1 MNPQNQQDPKASEA
15 PNASQ
20 ESPGLFQRL
29 LTGTMFFL
37 AFLVMMLVKPAQY
50 LKAQVYEK
58 SGHTVA
64 WVAGLL
70 ASAVASIATGYFLW
84 LQAASA
90 IAWIPLATA
99 ALFGTYYYL
108 WPVLYLIVFRWAF
121 EFSRFLWRNVPSA
134 KARNFDGPVWFSQLL
149 TGLAIAGTVVSA
161 FFLAWHVGHAVHTWL
176 GFTSVLGNLIAIA
189 ISLVAGVLSGIFAGF
204 VVISVL
210 TEAAMPV
217 LALASGAATAW
228 HYNDGLVSVVAAH
241 ELPAWSNHVLQ
252 AAVVFVVAGYLF
264 PLAHMVVSRLFNFV
278 GKYLKDFI
286 DGFFRRFEKLIT
298 STYADSDT
306 KYVSFLH
313 SAGALAL
320 TYAAGQYVWGW
331 AASYGLYG
339 QVGTTAGAVLVAY
352 LISTAVLSQCSNVL
366 IGVAGA
372 LAAFFFA
379 YTTPWLHVI
388 DGGWFVLGLHG
399 LVGAALAFFVLVPVA
414 YQLVKLVANP
424 LLASW
429 LSDPLSSFQRSVSRE
444 IFSANSNTYSDSTGF
459 EPLFAHLT
467 NLVLAVGVFFAVQ
480 LAAAALTLGAWVS
493 LGLPVLMVAFSYLF
507 GGKLLLR
514 WGNHLVGGLV
524 GIAAG
529 VFVGVEVFAH
539 YGQNYWYAI
548 PAFAAGAALT
558 VWLVFPV
565 AYVLFRALANA
576 VAVKS
581 WLLPATAAVYNFC
594 FGFVGSFWTQFMAI
608 YRRLEASFKPVWDKL
623 SRSWDES
630 WAAAKAAFDKAMNQS
645 KKK

>member
-1 MNPQNQQDPKASEA
+1 MNPQNPQDPNPSQDA
-15 PNASQ
+15 PA
-20 ESPGLFQRL
+20 GLFQKL
-29 LTGTMFFL
+29 LTGTMFGL
-37 AFLVMMLVKPAQY
+37 AFLVMLLVKPAQY
-50 LKAQVYEK
+50 LKKQVYET
-58 SGHTVA
+58 SGRTVA
-64 WVAGLL
+64 WVVGVL
-70 ASAVASIATGYFLW
+70 AAITASIATGYFLW
-84 LQAASA
+84 LQAVSP
-90 IAWIPLATA
+90 IAWISLAIA

-121 EFSRFLWRNVPSA
+121 EFSRFLWRNVPAA

-149 TGLAIAGTVVSA
+149 AGLAIAGTVISA
-161 FFLAWHVGHAVHTWL
+161 FLLAWHVGHAVHHWL
-176 GFTSVLGNLIAIA
+176 DFTSVLGNLIAIA
-189 ISLVAGVLSGIFAGF
+189 ISVVAGVLSGIFAGF
-204 VVISVL
+204 VVISIL
-210 TEAAMPV
+210 IEAAMPV
-217 LALASGAATAW
+217 LAIASGVATAW
-228 HYNDGLVSVVAAH
+228 HYNDRLVSTVASYD
-241 ELPAWSNHVLQ
+241 LPTWSNYVVQ
-252 AAVVFVVAGYLF
+252 AAVVFAVAGYVF
-264 PLAHMVVSRLFNFV
+264 PLVHLLTSRVFNFV

-286 DGFFRRFEKLIT
+286 DGFFRRFEKLLT
-298 STYADSDT
+298 STYADSDS

-320 TYAAGQYVWGW
+320 TYSAGQYVWSW

-339 QVGTTAGAVLVAY
+339 QIGTTAGAVLVAY
-352 LISTAVLSQCSNVL
+352 LLSTAVLSQCSNVL
-366 IGVAGA
+366 IGIAGA
-372 LAAFFFA
+372 LAAFFFV
-379 YTTPWLHVI
+379 YVTPWLHVI
-388 DGGWFVLGLHG
+388 EGGWFVLGLHG
-399 LVGAALAFFVLVPVA
+399 LVGAALAFFVLVPIA
-414 YQLVKLVANP
+414 YQLVKLIANP

-467 NLVLAVGVFFAVQ
+467 NLLLAVSVFYAVQ
-480 LAAAALTLGAWVS
+480 LASAALALSSWVS

-514 WGNHLVGGLV
+514 WGNHLIGGLV

-565 AYVLFRALANA
+565 LYVLFRALANA

-594 FGFVGSFWTQFMAI
+594 YGFVASFWTQFMAV
-608 YRRLEASFKPVWDKL
+608 YRRLEASFKPAWDKL